1 MSCNNWNQYAN
12 DFQGREFYSDAVQN
26 NNLLSRNSFSYI
38 HCYPP
43 QTPPLYW
50 SDVTTT
56 TTTVGEPAISPMTSY
71 NDECLSYCSSSS
83 GTPKTTA
90 LNLQQVEMSP
100 NSYGYQMVDPMLFM
114 PSGPEIPQEYETPQ
128 KYPSHFYSQASD
140 QQFCEPISIEG
151 NAQALY
157 FYDELAYNNNIT
169 CSNHFQPKTHL
180 IRSPSYYNSE
190 PNSMHSTTTT
200 TSHQNTYRHTSFS
213 RTPAPP
219 VKEEMVEANSILE
232 TDKHEK
238 HYSDIETKQSMIPT
252 ATTASSHN
260 IPISD
265 HSEPLPGY
273 PCKHP
278 NCNKRFS
285 RPYNLK
291 SHMRTHTSERP
302 FACNHPSCGWKFAR
316 PHDLKRHQLQHTGQK
331 PHSCKFCHRR
341 FARSDALK
349 RHWKVDAACAQALK
363 QDQIASEAS
372 LSKEISK
379 LCKKKKS
386 LIK

>member
-1 MSCNNWNQYAN
+1 MN
-12 DFQGREFYSDAVQN
+12 DLQEREFYSDSVQN
-26 NNLLSRNSFSYI
+26 SNSLSTNSFPYI
-38 HCYPP
+38 NCYPP

-50 SDVTTT
+50 SDATTT
-56 TTTVGEPAISPMTSY
+56 IGEPAISPMPSY
-71 NDECLSYCSSSS
+71 SDGCFSCCSSLSNS
-83 GTPKTTA
+83 PKTA
-90 LNLQQVEMSP
+90 VLNLQQVDMLP
-100 NSYGYQMVDPMLFM
+100 NSNAHQMVDPMLFM
-114 PSGPEIPQEYETPQ
+114 PAGLEIPHESETPH
-128 KYPSHFYSQASD
+128 KYPSHLYSQASD
-140 QQFCEPISIEG
+140 EQLCGPISIEG
-151 NAQALY
+151 NAQTLY
-157 FYDELAYNNNIT
+157 FHDDMAYNPSFFYNNNIN
-169 CSNHFQPKTHL
+169 SVYNFQQKTKFIYPPH
-180 IRSPSYYNSE
+180 YYCSE
-190 PNSMHSTTTT
+190 PNNMNATT
-200 TSHQNTYRHTSFS
+200 TSHQNTYRYASFS

-219 VKEEMVEANSILE
+219 VKEEMVETHPILQ
-232 TDKHEK
+232 TDKHEI

-252 ATTASSHN
+252 TSSPHT

-265 HSEPLPGY
+265 NTEPLPGY
-273 PCKHP
+273 PCKYP

-349 RHWKVDAACAQALK
+349 RHWKVDVACAQALK

-379 LCKKKKS
+379 LCKKKN
-386 LIK
+386 L